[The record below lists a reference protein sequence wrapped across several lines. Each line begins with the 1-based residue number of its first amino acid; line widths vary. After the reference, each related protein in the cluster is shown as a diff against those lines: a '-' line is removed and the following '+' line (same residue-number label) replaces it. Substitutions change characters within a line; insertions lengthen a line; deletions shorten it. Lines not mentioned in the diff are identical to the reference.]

1 MLISERM
8 PLKQTGMAEQ
18 DKRLWL
24 IWVGLVLAV
33 VVMLPFLVRH
43 PGFFASALSYC
54 VTMFGLA

>member
-1 MLISERM
+1 MLILERM

-24 IWVGLVLAV
+24 IWAGLVLAV
-33 VVMLPFLVRH
+33 VVMLPFLVRQ
-43 PGFFASALSYC
+43 PGFFASALSSC

>member
-24 IWVGLVLAV
+24 IWAGLVLAV
-33 VVMLPFLVRH
+33 VVMLPFLVRQ
-43 PGFFASALSYC
+43 GRFFASALSYC